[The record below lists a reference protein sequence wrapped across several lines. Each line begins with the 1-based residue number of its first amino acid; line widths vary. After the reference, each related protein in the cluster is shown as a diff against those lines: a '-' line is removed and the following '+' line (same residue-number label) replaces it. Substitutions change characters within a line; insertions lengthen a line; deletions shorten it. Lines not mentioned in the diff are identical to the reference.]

1 MAAKFHGYKMV
12 DQYMESKHAKHVLK
26 TRFYSNYLTCYTG
39 NDTQGSQEYK
49 IIQDFSF
56 TYRQFNMVQI
66 SKLWLYVWNLKT
78 ISCPLL
84 SDLPAKIWLV
94 ITFSASEFSGSWCL
108 ATTSVVNWTGGGR
121 RGMEWGKGGVQEGDW
136 KGTGDGRGK
145 GRKHEF

>member
-84 SDLPAKIWLV
+84 SDLPAKI
-94 ITFSASEFSGSWCL
+94 
-108 ATTSVVNWTGGGR
+108 
-121 RGMEWGKGGVQEGDW
+121 
-136 KGTGDGRGK
+136 
-145 GRKHEF
+145 